1 MIHCGIT
8 GSNGVLGKKIR
19 KVLPYKFHCF
29 KKDITNYYDVKKWI
43 NQKKLDLV
51 IHLAALVPTKEVNKN
66 YIRARKIN
74 VIGTKNLVK
83 SIINAEY
90 KPKWFFFSS
99 SSHVYNISYK
109 DKKIN
114 EKELVKPSTRYGLTK
129 KDAELVVKK
138 NFKKRGIIFCIGR
151 IFSFTDTRQKQN
163 YVIPNLIKQ
172 IKLSKKKEITLKNLN
187 HYRDFISMENISKII
202 NILLK
207 KKYVGF
213 VNIGSGKKI
222 YLKDIAKIIL
232 KKYNKKGSF
241 IDNKNPTYL
250 IADIRK
256 LKKITKINFKSN
268 IKNMIF
274 SKIK

>member
-114 EKELVKPSTRYGLTK
+114 EKELAKPSTRYGLTK

-151 IFSFTDTRQKQN
+151 IFSFTDTRQKEN

-187 HYRDFISMENISKII
+187 HYRDFLSTKDISLAIKI
-202 NILLK
+202 LFEK
-207 KKYVGF
+207 KAHGIF
-213 VNIGSGKKI
+213 NIGSGKKF
-222 YLKDIAKIIL
+222 LLRNIAKLIATKY
-232 KKYNKKGSF
+232 KKKIKFNNNKL
-241 IDNKNPTYL
+241 TYL
-250 IADIRK
+250 ISNN
-256 LKKITKINFKSN
+256 KKILKLGWKPKKYKSN
-268 IKNMIF
+268 LSYF
-274 SKIK
+274 Y

>member
-90 KPKWFFFSS
+90 KPKWFFFF
-99 SSHVYNISYK
+99 IK
-109 DKKIN
+109 
-114 EKELVKPSTRYGLTK
+114 
-129 KDAELVVKK
+129 
-138 NFKKRGIIFCIGR
+138 
-151 IFSFTDTRQKQN
+151 FTC
-163 YVIPNLIKQ
+163 L
-172 IKLSKKKEITLKNLN
+172 
-187 HYRDFISMENISKII
+187 
-202 NILLK
+202 
-207 KKYVGF
+207 
-213 VNIGSGKKI
+213 
-222 YLKDIAKIIL
+222 
-232 KKYNKKGSF
+232 
-241 IDNKNPTYL
+241 
-250 IADIRK
+250 
-256 LKKITKINFKSN
+256 
-268 IKNMIF
+268 
-274 SKIK
+274 